1 MKYVHDRAQK
11 FCVLISDWAGD
22 QSIHGPFSSREA
34 VYRWLRPKFGVYE
47 GTGCI
52 RNGVQIEGLGE
63 ATWDIFELR
72 GTRDGL
78 R

>member
-34 VYRWLRPKFGVYE
+34 VYRWLRPKFGR
-47 GTGCI
+47 TA
-52 RNGVQIEGLGE
+52 NGDPQNPAEIEGLGE

-72 GTRDGL
+72 GARDGL